1 MTELFSKV
9 AASNQKGFT
18 LLEMLL
24 VLMVLQVM
32 VGVLLLSVK
41 PVMQTYRL
49 HYFFKQ
55 LQTDM
60 WYAQQVAINSEKS
73 VALVFLNAESKYLMV
88 SGGNLIMTRD
98 YEKDVTLQTEVI
110 QGRVSFLQD
119 GNVDRSGTIIVKH
132 YEKKYR
138 VVVLIGRGRFY
149 VQKL

>member
-1 MTELFSKV
+1 M

>member
-9 AASNQKGFT
+9 AVNKQKGFT

-24 VLMVLQVM
+24 VLMILQVM
-32 VGVLLLSVK
+32 AGVLLLSVK
-41 PVMQTYRL
+41 PVMQAYRL

-73 VALVFLNAESKYLMV
+73 VVLVFLNAESKYLML
-88 SGGNLIMTRD
+88 SGGNLIMTRN

-119 GNVDRSGTIIVKH
+119 GNVDKSGTIIVKNH
-132 YEKKYR
+132 EKKYR

>member
-1 MTELFSKV
+1 M

-32 VGVLLLSVK
+32 VGVLLLSIK

-132 YEKKYR
+132 HEKKYR

-149 VQKL
+149 VQKF

>member
-1 MTELFSKV
+1 V
-9 AASNQKGFT
+9 ATSNQKGFT

-60 WYAQQVAINSEKS
+60 WYAQQVAINNEKS

>member
-32 VGVLLLSVK
+32 VGVLLLSIK

-132 YEKKYR
+132 HEKKYR

-149 VQKL
+149 VQKF

>member
-1 MTELFSKV
+1 
-9 AASNQKGFT
+9 
-18 LLEMLL
+18 MLL

-32 VGVLLLSVK
+32 VGVLLLSIK

-132 YEKKYR
+132 HEKKYR

-149 VQKL
+149 VQKF